1 MNNHD
6 PHQARVQLQQ
16 LGLLEPTANGSIIDK
31 TGTGKTDNVNSGNPS
46 DNTPWFIHLFFGF
59 SGVVSSIFL
68 VGFLTL
74 LLTQIGIF
82 EHTGLQLIIGIVLS
96 AVALVAFTHEKT
108 RHNTFWQSVAFAISV
123 AGQMYLLFALFSG
136 ALTELSKIWLFIL
149 LQVIMTL
156 IMPNFVYR
164 LFSSMAALGGMV
176 YLLDFYQLPELSMGL
191 LALITIVANVQRY
204 PLLSRLSTKGQ
215 TVNTQLSNGKI
226 TKGLSAAFDISKAL
240 GYASAVILLVISVYL
255 ISAEY
260 GRNFIHNGQAFSYNY
275 ILAQGLLIL
284 ASLYTAY
291 LILKRYHISP
301 LAKPSLIIMSIVI
314 ILGILSVYV
323 SGLLATSLVII
334 IAFANSQRV
343 LLGLGI
349 VALVG
354 YIFWYYYQLDTSL
367 LMKSGSMLIIG
378 LVVLLLRE
386 LLKRFSTPKAAV
398 L

>member
-6 PHQARVQLQQ
+6 PHQARSKLQQ
-16 LGLLEPTANGSIIDK
+16 LGLLATTTNDSTADK
-31 TGTGKTDNVNSGNPS
+31 NAETDNVESGNQP

-59 SGVVSSIFL
+59 SGVVSSVFL

-82 EHTGLQLIIGIVLS
+82 EHVGLQLIIGIALS
-96 AVALVAFTHEKT
+96 AVAFAAFTHKKT
-108 RHNTFWQSVAFAISV
+108 RQNTFWNSLAFAISG
-123 AGQMYLLFALFSG
+123 AGQMYLLFALFSS
-136 ALTELSKIWLFIL
+136 ALTDLSKIWLFVL
-149 LQVIMTL
+149 LQIIMTL

-164 LFSSMAALGGMV
+164 LLSSMATLGGLV
-176 YLLDFYQLPELSMGL
+176 YLLNFYQLPELSMGL
-191 LALITIVANVQRY
+191 LALITIMANVQRY
-204 PLLSRLSTKGQ
+204 PLLSRLSIKR
-215 TVNTQLSNGKI
+215 KI
-226 TKGLSAAFDISKAL
+226 TQRQITAFNISKAL
-240 GYASAVILLVISVYL
+240 SYASAIILLGISVYL

-260 GRNFIHNGQAFSYNY
+260 GRSFINDGQAFSYNY

-284 ASLYTAY
+284 ASLYATY
-291 LILKRYHISP
+291 LILKRYHIAP

-323 SGLLATSLVII
+323 SGLLATSLVIA

-343 LLGLGI
+343 LLGLGV
-349 VALVG
+349 VALVS

-367 LMKSGSMLIIG
+367 LIKSGSMLIIG

-386 LLKRFSTPKAAV
+386 LLKRLSSPKAAV

>member
-6 PHQARVQLQQ
+6 PYQAHAKLQQ
-16 LGLLEPTANGSIIDK
+16 LGLLAPTANDSTTGK
-31 TGTGKTDNVNSGNPS
+31 TGTAKIDTTTTDNQS

-59 SGVVSSIFL
+59 SGVVSSVFL

-82 EHTGLQLIIGIVLS
+82 EHVGLQLIIGIALS
-96 AVALVAFTHEKT
+96 AVAFAAFTHKKT
-108 RHNTFWQSVAFAISV
+108 RQNTFWNSLAFAISG
-123 AGQMYLLFALFSG
+123 AGQMYLLFALFSS
-136 ALTELSKIWLFIL
+136 ALTDLSKIWLFVL
-149 LQVIMTL
+149 LQIIMTL
-156 IMPNFVYR
+156 IMPNFFYR
-164 LFSSMAALGGMV
+164 LLSSMAALGGLV
-176 YLLDFYQLPELSMGL
+176 YLLNFYQLPELSMGL
-191 LALITIVANVQRY
+191 LALITIMANVQRY
-204 PLLSRLSTKGQ
+204 PLLSRLSIKR
-215 TVNTQLSNGKI
+215 KI
-226 TKGLSAAFDISKAL
+226 TQRQITTFNISKAL
-240 GYASAVILLVISVYL
+240 SYASAIILLGISVYL

-260 GRNFIHNGQAFSYNY
+260 GRSFINDGQAFSYNY

-284 ASLYTAY
+284 ASLYATY
-291 LILKRYHISP
+291 LILKRYHITP

-323 SGLLATSLVII
+323 SGLLATSLVIA

-343 LLGLGI
+343 LLGLGV
-349 VALVG
+349 VALVS

-367 LMKSGSMLIIG
+367 LIKSGSMLIIG

-386 LLKRFSTPKAAV
+386 LLKRLSSPKAAV

>member
-6 PHQARVQLQQ
+6 PHQARAKLQQ
-16 LGLLEPTANGSIIDK
+16 LGLLAPTANDSTTGK
-31 TGTGKTDNVNSGNPS
+31 TGTAKIDTTNTDNQP

-59 SGVVSSIFL
+59 SGVVSSVFL

-82 EHTGLQLIIGIVLS
+82 EHAGLQLIIGIALS
-96 AVALVAFTHEKT
+96 AVAFAAFTHKKT
-108 RHNTFWQSVAFAISV
+108 RQNTFWNSLAFAISG
-123 AGQMYLLFALFSG
+123 AGQMYLLFALFSS
-136 ALTELSKIWLFIL
+136 ALTDLSKIWLFVL
-149 LQVIMTL
+149 LQIIMTL

-164 LFSSMAALGGMV
+164 LLSSMAALGGLV
-176 YLLDFYQLPELSMGL
+176 YLLNFYQLPELSMGL
-191 LALITIVANVQRY
+191 LALITIMANVQRY
-204 PLLSRLSTKGQ
+204 PLLSRLSAQ
-215 TVNTQLSNGKI
+215 RKI
-226 TKGLSAAFDISKAL
+226 TKGQITAFNISKAL
-240 GYASAVILLVISVYL
+240 SYASAIILLGISVYL

-260 GRNFIHNGQAFSYNY
+260 GRSFINDGQAFSYNY

-284 ASLYTAY
+284 ASLYATY
-291 LILKRYHISP
+291 LILKRYHIAP

-323 SGLLATSLVII
+323 SGLLATSLVIA

-343 LLGLGI
+343 LLGLGV
-349 VALVG
+349 VALVS

-367 LMKSGSMLIIG
+367 LIKSGSMLIIG

-386 LLKRFSTPKAAV
+386 LLKRLSSPKAVV